1 MTSAGTAAGTADA
14 APRGPRGHRDR
25 LTGRR
30 RAAELAELGDM
41 GDPAGKTAIDLLVV
55 GGGVTGTGVALD
67 AASRG
72 LSVVLVERGDLASGT
87 SRWSSKL
94 IHGGLRYL
102 ATGDVHLA
110 YESARERAV
119 LMEYTAPHLVRA
131 LPFLVPSGIGTTSR
145 DEHLVLAGARAAGAL
160 RLAART
166 RPSTLPGAR
175 RVSAAEALRWV
186 PALRRDGLRGGGVTW
201 DGQLE
206 DDARLVIA
214 LARTAAA
221 HGARVLTRVAAVRV
235 DGAGARLRDEET
247 GAELDVR
254 ARSVVNATGVWAD
267 TLAGEVS
274 LRPSRGA
281 HAVLRSALLGSPTAA
296 LMVPV
301 PGEPNRYVFSLPQP
315 DGTTYVGLTD
325 EDVDVVEDVPTAS
338 GADLAFLTST
348 LSTAL
353 DVTITPADVVGS
365 FAGLR
370 PLVAGDAGRT
380 ADLSRRHLVTRGSTG
395 VVTVV
400 GGKLTTYRKMAEDAV
415 DAAIA
420 GAGLGAEPCRTR
432 RLPLVGA
439 ASRQALARTPAPP
452 RLVRRYGAEAPALVA
467 LADGEPGLL
476 EPVAPGLPVLQVE
489 LDWGVLAEGA
499 RSVADLLERR
509 TRLGLVPA
517 DADRARGAAEQALQ
531 RRGEESGLIAGGFS
545 ARFGG

>member
-1 MTSAGTAAGTADA
+1 MTTQRPTAGPAE
-14 APRGPRGHRDR
+14 PRSHGDR
-25 LTGRR
+25 LTARR
-30 RAAELAELGDM
+30 RSSDLTAIAEGA
-41 GDPAGKTAIDLLVV
+41 PIDLLVV

-72 LSVVLVERGDLASGT
+72 LSVVLLERHDLASGT

-94 IHGGLRYL
+94 VHGGLRYL
-102 ATGDVHLA
+102 ASGDVHLA

-119 LMEYTAPHLVRA
+119 LMEYTAPHLVRP
-131 LPFLVPSGIGTTSR
+131 LPFLVPSGAGTSAR
-145 DEHLVLAGARAAGAL
+145 DERTVLAGAHAAGAL

-175 RVSAAEALRWV
+175 RVSAAEALRWM
-186 PALRRDGLRGGGVTW
+186 PALRRDGLRGGVVTW

-221 HGARVLTRVAAVRV
+221 HGARILTRVSALSLTG
-235 DGAGARLRDEET
+235 DGARLRDEVT
-247 GAELDVR
+247 GDELDVR
-254 ARSVVNATGVWAD
+254 ARAVVNAAGVWAD
-267 TLAGEVS
+267 TLVDDVA

-281 HAVLRSALLGSPTAA
+281 HAVLRSEVLGSPTAA
-296 LMVPV
+296 LMVRV
-301 PGEPNRYVFSLPQP
+301 PSEANRYVFSLPQP
-315 DGTTYVGLTD
+315 DGTTYIGLTD
-325 EDVDVVEDVPTAS
+325 EDVETVEDVPTAS
-338 GADLAFLTST
+338 GADLEFLMRT

-353 DVTITPADVVGS
+353 DITLTSADVVGS

-380 ADLSRRHLVTRGSTG
+380 ADLSRRHLVSRGSTG

-415 DAAIA
+415 DAALV
-420 GAGLGAEPCRTR
+420 GAGLPAEPCRTK

-439 ASRQALARTPAPP
+439 ASRFALARTAAPA
-452 RLVRRYGAEAPALVA
+452 RLVRRYGAEAPDLVA
-467 LADGEPGLL
+467 LAAGAPQLL
-476 EPVAPGLPVLQVE
+476 EPVAPGLPVLRVE

-499 RSVADLLERR
+499 RSVADLLDRR
-509 TRLGLVPA
+509 TRLGLVPT
-517 DADRARGAAEQALQ
+517 DADRARPAAEEALD
-531 RRGEESGLIAGGFS
+531 RRSEEAGLVAGVS
-545 ARFGG
+545 PAV

>member
-1 MTSAGTAAGTADA
+1 MTASETT
-14 APRGPRGHRDR
+14 PRAHRDR
-25 LTGRR
+25 LTAAR
-30 RAAELAELGDM
+30 RAADLAALGD
-41 GDPAGKTAIDLLVV
+41 GARVDLLVV
-55 GGGVTGTGVALD
+55 GGGVTGTGTALD

-72 LSVVLVERGDLASGT
+72 LSVALVERGDLASGT

-119 LMEYTAPHLVRA
+119 LMEYTAPHLVRP
-131 LPFLVPSGIGTTSR
+131 LPFLMPSSTGTSR
-145 DEHLVLAGARAAGAL
+145 RDERVVLAGSHAAGAL

-166 RPSTLPGAR
+166 RLSTLPGAR
-175 RVSAAEALRWV
+175 RVSASEALRWV
-186 PALRRDGLRGGGVTW
+186 PSLRRDGLRGGVLTW

-221 HGARVLTRVAAVRV
+221 HGARILTQTTAVSV
-235 DGAGARLRDEET
+235 DGRGARLRDETT
-247 GAELDVR
+247 GAELDIR
-254 ARSVVNATGVWAD
+254 ARTVVNATGVWAD
-267 TLAGEVS
+267 TLVDDVS

-281 HAVLRSALLGSPTAA
+281 HAVLRSEVLGSPTAA

-325 EDVDVVEDVPTAS
+325 EGIETVEDVPTAS
-338 GADLAFLTST
+338 AADLEFLTRT

-353 DVTITPADVVGS
+353 DVAVTPDDVVGS

-380 ADLSRRHLVTRGSTG
+380 ADLSRRHLVSQGSNG

-420 GAGLGAEPCRTR
+420 GAGLPAEPSRTK

-439 ASRQALARTPAPP
+439 ASRQALARTVAPA
-452 RLVRRYGAEAPALVA
+452 RLVRRYGAEAPDLVA
-467 LADGEPGLL
+467 LAAGDPQLL
-476 EPVAPGLPVLQVE
+476 EPVAAGLPVLRVE

-517 DADRARGAAEQALQ
+517 DADRARPAAEDALQ
-531 RRGEESGLIAGGFS
+531 RTGEESGLVAGGVT
-545 ARFGG
+545 A